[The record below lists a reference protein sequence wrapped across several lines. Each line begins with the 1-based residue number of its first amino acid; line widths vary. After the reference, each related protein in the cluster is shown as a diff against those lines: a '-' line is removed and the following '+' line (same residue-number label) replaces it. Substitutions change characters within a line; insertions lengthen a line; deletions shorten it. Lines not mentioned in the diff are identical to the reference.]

1 MKLFRRYFF
10 ITLYTL
16 SCLVG
21 VANIAAA
28 ELPPVFSPDNVAI
41 NGYDPVGYFA
51 DGQPVKGNKDYSVV
65 WRGTT
70 WHFASEANRDQF
82 EMNPAA
88 YAPQYGGYCAYA
100 VSRGYTATTAP
111 EAWRIVDDKLYLN
124 YSLNVREIWSQD
136 IPGNIKKADRNWPD
150 VLKK

>member
-82 EMNPAA
+82 EMNTAA
-88 YAPQYGGYCAYA
+88 YAPQYGGYCAWA
-100 VSRGYTATTAP
+100 VSNNYTASTDP
-111 EAWRIVDDKLYLN
+111 DAWSIVNDRLYLN
-124 YSLNVREIWSQD
+124 YSKSVRETWSRD
-136 IPGNIKKADRNWPD
+136 ISGNIRNGDANWPA
-150 VLKK
+150 VLAK